1 MSKQSSG
8 TICRVD
14 GAGYFNPSTGQDRKR
29 QALRCAHCGGAHSY
43 STHAGQ
49 SFAEPDR
56 STSAHYDVGA
66 SCVIWSL
73 GIKLWFE
80 SPYLLSHVKSLDELR
95 NEGIPPPSLKP
106 AKVLLILTL

>member
-1 MSKQSSG
+1 MERAAL
-8 TICRVD
+8 I
-14 GAGYFNPSTGQDRKR
+14 
-29 QALRCAHCGGAHSY
+29 QALGKIGKDRHSDVHIVGGAHSY

-56 STSAHYDVGA
+56 STSAHYDMGA